1 MHSDT
6 DRHRS
11 FRSSALAATLLALAT
26 ACEGGTLDY
35 GEPAAQF
42 EARDAAALAAEYVGE
57 KVTVRGEVA
66 AVDTSDPDTCVVTL
80 AHGVTARF
88 GRTSPMATQWA
99 AGDTAY
105 IDGIVRSATDGALVL
120 DPAMGR
126 DPNGPFKPQRR

>member
-11 FRSSALAATLLALAT
+11 LRSSALAATLLALAT
-26 ACEGGTLDY
+26 ACEGWTLDY

-88 GRTSPMATQWA
+88 GRTTQWA

-126 DPNGPFKPQRR
+126 DPTAPFEPQRR